1 MGPHVYRIEG
11 ESRIRHIFRIAGYVI
26 LGVLGAA
33 IFAVALGYFVML
45 LWNWLMPELFGI
57 KTITFWQAAGIIILA
72 RLVFGGF
79 KHPASHH
86 YSHRKPPMLKE
97 HNKCQPFNWKW
108 KYYDEFWKREGEER
122 FREYIASRENK
133 RDESSWTTES

>member
-1 MGPHVYRIEG
+1 MRPHVYRIEG
-11 ESRIRHIFRIAGYVI
+11 ESRIRHIFRIAGFVI

-33 IFAVALGYFVML
+33 IFAIAMGYFVML

-79 KHPASHH
+79 KHSTNHH
-86 YSHRKPPMLKE
+86 HSHRKPPLMKE
-97 HNKCQPFNWKW
+97 HFKNPPFNGKW
-108 KYYDEFWKREGEER
+108 KYYDEFWKEEGEER
-122 FREYIASRENK
+122 FREYIASRESK
-133 RDESSWTTES
+133 KDESSERVES

>member
-1 MGPHVYRIEG
+1 MGPHVYRVEG
-11 ESRIRHIFRIAGYVI
+11 ESRIRHMFRIAGYVI

-79 KHPASHH
+79 KHPANHH
-86 YSHRKPPMLKE
+86 YNYRKPPMMKE
-97 HNKCQPFNWKW
+97 HFKNQPFNWKW
-108 KYYDEFWKREGEER
+108 KYYDEFWKKEGEER
-122 FREYIASRENK
+122 FREYIASQDNK
-133 RDESSWTTES
+133 KDESSGTTES